1 MRIRDRL
8 RHIIRVYII
17 IIITNSI
24 YIRVRIISR
33 DLIRNV
39 SRYHIRSS
47 GRMRSRVGV
56 GCRIRRIRIRRRSED
71 RMSRGTRI
79 MLSLINSRIIRNR
92 TIRTMLCSSYIRRMV
107 RNINIQTR
115 RRIVS
120 ARAIRNHV
128 RVNIIGF
135 EVGFLMAS
143 AFVLFTVLSEMFV

>member
-8 RHIIRVYII
+8 RHIIRMCIFII
-17 IIITNSI
+17 VINRM
-24 YIRVRIISR
+24 YVRVRIISR

-39 SRYHIRSS
+39 SRYHIRSL
-47 GRMRSRVGV
+47 GRMRSRTGV
-56 GCRIRRIRIRRRSED
+56 CCRIRRIRIRRRSED

-92 TIRTMLCSSYIRRMV
+92 TIRTMLCSRYIRRMV
-107 RNINIQTR
+107 RKINIQTR

-120 ARAIRNHV
+120 ARVIRNHV

-135 EVGFLMAS
+135 EVGFLTAS
-143 AFVLFTVLSEMFV
+143 AFVLFAVLSGMLV